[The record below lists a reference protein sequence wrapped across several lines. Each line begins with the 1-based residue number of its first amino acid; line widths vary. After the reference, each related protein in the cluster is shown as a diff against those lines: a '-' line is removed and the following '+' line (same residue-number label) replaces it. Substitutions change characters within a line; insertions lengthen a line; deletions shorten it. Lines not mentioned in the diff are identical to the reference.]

1 MWKEVFL
8 DIACFFRVNKKHI
21 VILILENCGFGA
33 IIGTSVL
40 VEKSFLTIDDNEI
53 LRMHDLLKEM
63 GEKNYF

>member
-1 MWKEVFL
+1 M
-8 DIACFFRVNKKHI
+8 FRENKKHI
-21 VILILENCGFGA
+21 VILILENCGFDA